1 MGRNPGPTRG
11 GIRARTLSLRVVVGR
26 VLAATV
32 ALFVASGC
40 ERADARAS
48 GDSASGARVR
58 AVLGELGQS
67 PGQFTYPRC
76 LDVEPGGGALWIC
89 DKTGRLQRIDAQTG
103 AADVVLRMPKIEA
116 GKPTGITIAPALDG
130 SGEPWI
136 YIADTH
142 EHRVLVIRA
151 RAPKDGP
158 AVSLEGAM
166 PEIVMEFGTYGH
178 GPGQLVYP
186 TDVALVPGENGVVR
200 LYVSEYGGNDRISVW
215 ESKAG
220 GVPEFVASW
229 GSFGVV
235 SAGDDTAGKVVFSR
249 PQSIAVD
256 AKAGELFV
264 ADACNH
270 RVVVLGLDGTL
281 RRVLGTQGRAEEDGP
296 GPARLMYPYGV
307 ALGGDGTI
315 LISEFGNGRVQRLDA
330 QTGESRATVGRMGRA
345 RGEFAAPWAVVK
357 LGDER
362 AAVLDSG
369 NSRVQIVDVP
379 AESRRVAARG
389 AVSGGEGAR

>member
-1 MGRNPGPTRG
+1 MRPRLDAPGWSRGRMSG
-11 GIRARTLSLRVVVGR
+11 
-26 VLAATV
+26 LACCLTAAWV
-32 ALFVASGC
+32 ALAGC
-40 ERADARAS
+40 DGGESRAS
-48 GDSASGARVR
+48 SDSGARVR

-76 LDVEPGGGALWIC
+76 LDMEPGGGALWVC
-89 DKTGRLQRIDAQTG
+89 DKTGRLQRIDPATG
-103 AADVVLRMPKIEA
+103 AASVVLRMPKVEA
-116 GKPTGITIAPALDG
+116 GKPTGLTVAPALDG
-130 SGEPWI
+130 TPEPWI

-142 EHRVLVIRA
+142 EHRVLVVRA

-158 AVSLEGAM
+158 AISLEGAF

-186 TDVALVPGENGVVR
+186 TDVAVVTGEGGVTR
-200 LYVSEYGGNDRISVW
+200 FYVSEYGGNDRISVW
-215 ESKAG
+215 ESRGAATPK
-220 GVPEFVASW
+220 FVTAW
-229 GSFGVV
+229 GEFGVV
-235 SAGDDTAGKVVFSR
+235 TAGDDTGGKVVFSR

-256 AKAGELFV
+256 PQAGEMFV

-270 RVVVLGLDGTL
+270 RIVVLGLDGSL
-281 RRVLGTQGRAEEDGP
+281 RRILGVQGRAEDDGP

-315 LISEFGNGRVQRLDA
+315 LISEFGNGRIQRLDA
-330 QTGESRATVGRMGRA
+330 QTGASRAVVGRMGRA
-345 RGEFAAPWAVVK
+345 PGEFAAPWAVVK

-369 NSRVQIVDVP
+369 NSRVQVVDVP
-379 AESRRVAARG
+379 SESRRVAQTRAEQGAGVAR
-389 AVSGGEGAR
+389 